1 MFLVSAATPMTSYLN
16 VDFSPSAPRW
26 RPSGFCD
33 GKYCFANAS
42 LMITTLGAPAA
53 SRGENSRPWTRRILA
68 VEKKPGPTTLTDG
81 RVQRGG
87 AGFFFRRKFA
97 PLDQEDSRSRK
108 ETWPH
113 HVEPGHLSLLRRLPF
128 DPNRSKMA
136 ARPER
141 EVPAQGSGH
150 HARHALDALYK

>member
-68 VEKKPGPTTLTDG
+68 VEKKPGPTTLNPAICPFSGGCPSTQTDLKWPPDPNAKSQPRADG

-87 AGFFFRRKFA
+87 ARFLF
-97 PLDQEDSRSRK
+97 
-108 ETWPH
+108 
-113 HVEPGHLSLLRRLPF
+113 
-128 DPNRSKMA
+128 
-136 ARPER
+136 
-141 EVPAQGSGH
+141 
-150 HARHALDALYK
+150 Y

>member
-68 VEKKPGPTTLTDG
+68 VEKKPGPTTLNPAICPFSGENPRSEEHTSEL
-81 RVQRGG
+81 Q
-87 AGFFFRRKFA
+87 
-97 PLDQEDSRSRK
+97 SR
-108 ETWPH
+108 
-113 HVEPGHLSLLRRLPF
+113 F
-128 DPNRSKMA
+128 D
-136 ARPER
+136 
-141 EVPAQGSGH
+141 
-150 HARHALDALYK
+150 L

>member
-53 SRGENSRPWTRRILA
+53 SRGENSRLWTRRILV
-68 VEKKPGPTTLTDG
+68 VEKKTGPTTLNPAICSFSSGCPATQTDL
-81 RVQRGG
+81 
-87 AGFFFRRKFA
+87 KC
-97 PLDQEDSRSRK
+97 
-108 ETWPH
+108 PH
-113 HVEPGHLSLLRRLPF
+113 
-128 DPNRSKMA
+128 DPNAKSLTTT
-136 ARPER
+136 
-141 EVPAQGSGH
+141 VGNSDGH
-150 HARHALDALYK
+150 VRR

>member
-53 SRGENSRPWTRRILA
+53 SRVENFDPWATRGVA
-68 VEKKPGPTTLTDG
+68 GEKKPGPTPRTTPIYRLSRD
-81 RVQRGG
+81 RK
-87 AGFFFRRKFA
+87 AGTT
-97 PLDQEDSRSRK
+97 
-108 ETWPH
+108 TWVH
-113 HVEPGHLSLLRRLPF
+113 DASMMREIHVL
-128 DPNRSKMA
+128 
-136 ARPER
+136 
-141 EVPAQGSGH
+141 
-150 HARHALDALYK
+150 RHAHYPI